1 VTAGEGQVGSGGTG
15 DERRP
20 TSERP
25 ASERSPSER
34 SPSERPASERP
45 ATERPARRIPA
56 GARVVPRRQL
66 GQSGEDAV
74 AQWYLD
80 HGYEV
85 VARNWRCRDGE
96 LDLVLRR
103 SRQFVFCEVK
113 ARTTTA
119 FGVPAEAVNRRKQA
133 RIRRLAAR
141 WLQDDAPV
149 RAASIRF
156 DVASVLAGQIEVIE
170 GAF

>member
-1 VTAGEGQVGSGGTG
+1 VTAGDSANRG
-15 DERRP
+15 
-20 TSERP
+20 P
-25 ASERSPSER
+25 ASDSAAGGRAAGVSAGR
-34 SPSERPASERP
+34 VD
-45 ATERPARRIPA
+45 RR
-56 GARVVPRRQL
+56 REL
-66 GQSGEDAV
+66 GRSGEDAV
-74 AQWYLD
+74 AEWYTL

-103 SRQFVFCEVK
+103 SRLFVFCEVK

-141 WLQDDAPV
+141 WLQDEAPV

>member
-1 VTAGEGQVGSGGTG
+1 MTAGAGQVGGGGTG
-15 DERRP
+15 DDR
-20 TSERP
+20 RP

-34 SPSERPASERP
+34 SPSERPA
-45 ATERPARRIPA
+45 RRIPA
-56 GARVVPRRQL
+56 GARVDPRRQL

-74 AQWYLD
+74 ARWYLD